1 VEPVRAA
8 VDLIDMTTTNSA
20 VDCLFGPDHRGAKAN
35 CGDLTIRLQLSGH
48 AADVAMT
55 GVGRARAADSASNA
69 SILETAARREP
80 CSHTEDEVM
89 DYLRRL
95 QTERPLL
102 FWAVMAVAFWLAF
115 QVVLFVAALLLGPF
129 GLPPWVPLVV
139 VVGVLVVI
147 ARRQQRSR

>member
-1 VEPVRAA
+1 
-8 VDLIDMTTTNSA
+8 
-20 VDCLFGPDHRGAKAN
+20 
-35 CGDLTIRLQLSGH
+35 
-48 AADVAMT
+48 MT
-55 GVGRARAADSASNA
+55 GVDRARAADSASNA
-69 SILETAARREP
+69 SILETAARHEP

-95 QTERPLL
+95 RMERPLL
-102 FWAVMAVAFWLAF
+102 FWAVMAVAFWLGF

-129 GLPPWVPLVV
+129 GLPQWVPLVV